1 MKELAKFVRQLI
13 ALGMSTVTGQ
23 HAPKLVEEVY
33 ESDNVKLLF
42 QLNLEVRHVKE
53 VQQNKKYVT
62 RKNAQRIV

>member
-1 MKELAKFVRQLI
+1 MKKLAKFVRQLI

-23 HAPKLVEEVY
+23 HAPKRVEEEY

-42 QLNLEVRHVKE
+42 QLNLEAKRAKE
-53 VQQNKKYVT
+53 VQQNKKFVT